1 MFMNKIKPPPP
12 IAWMKKINN
21 WVEKFYTPL
30 NI

>member
-1 MFMNKIKPPPP
+1 MFMNKIKPPP

-21 WVEKFYTPL
+21 RVEKFYTPL

>member
-1 MFMNKIKPPPP
+1 MNKIKTPP